1 MMPFVKLVLLISLAI
16 HFLSASSLVTG
27 FVSNGNNGSH
37 RTTAVAYYYRPATA
51 SMMHPLVETTTTPTA
66 AATTIRNTQLKMAV
80 IEAPPAAPAK
90 QQQKKQKVTI
100 SNDNQSDAS
109 KDRGWLVRLYN
120 DPMNKREFVSRCL
133 MEICG
138 LGDGQAYNVMM
149 KAHQTGI
156 AVIGNYP
163 RELAEMYKVKLSGE
177 GLLIDMVPADD
188 D

>member
-1 MMPFVKLVLLISLAI
+1 MMSSVKLVILLSLAVQL
-16 HFLSASSLVTG
+16 FSASSFVAA
-27 FVSNGNNGSH
+27 FVSNGVQRTGAASCRQAAT
-37 RTTAVAYYYRPATA
+37 RTTNLHR
-51 SMMHPLVETTTTPTA
+51 LVDPTHIDS
-66 AATTIRNTQLKMAV
+66 IRSARLQMSV
-80 IEAPPAAPAK
+80 IEAPPTVTPAK
-90 QQQKKQKVTI
+90 QKKQNVTI

-109 KDRGWLVRLYN
+109 KDRGWFVRLYN

-133 MEICG
+133 TEICG
-138 LGDGQAYNVMM
+138 LGDGQAYSVMM

-163 RELAEMYKVKLSGE
+163 RELAELYKVKLSGE